1 MPTSELNNR
10 TDDAPGMN
18 ELSAELQPSDIDH
31 DSRWSNGLEL
41 RAAGWL
47 GFVHLGALA
56 IPFFF
61 TWKGLFLVV
70 VLQWLTGCIGITFGF
85 HRLLTHA
92 SFRTYRPIRWIA
104 AVLGTLAGEGPPL
117 MWVAAHRKHHK
128 FSDQDGDPH
137 SPRDGGWWAH
147 MLWML
152 PRKGSGYWTTLYM
165 RYTPDLVKEPFMR
178 FLNRT
183 FLLWHI
189 ASGAA
194 LFTVGWLGWDMYTG
208 ISFLVYGMFARLIIV
223 LHMTWL
229 INSATHMWGYR
240 TYETTDD
247 SRNLWWVGYL
257 SYGEGWHNN
266 HHAFPRQAAHGHKWW
281 ELDITY
287 LTIAMLEK
295 LGLAWD
301 VVGERPG
308 GNAAIT
314 EEKPVTESAEG
325 DATTNEERSAA

>member
-1 MPTSELNNR
+1 MAASGLVNSI
-10 TDDAPGMN
+10 DDASMVN
-18 ELSAELQPSDIDH
+18 EQSGALQPSDIDH
-31 DSRWSNGLEL
+31 DNRWSKGLEL
-41 RAAGWL
+41 RAVGWL
-47 GFVHLGALA
+47 GFVHLGVLA
-56 IPFFF
+56 APFFF
-61 TWKGLFLVV
+61 TWKGLFLTF

-85 HRLLTHA
+85 HRLLTHS
-92 SFRTYRPIRWIA
+92 SFRTYRPIRWMV

-147 MLWML
+147 VLWML
-152 PRKGSGYWTTLYM
+152 PRKGSGYWTNLYM

-194 LFTVGWLGWDMYTG
+194 LFTAGWLGWDMYTG
-208 ISFLVYGMFARLIIV
+208 ISFLVYGMFVRLIVV

-229 INSATHMWGYR
+229 INSATHIWGYR

-266 HHAFPRQAAHGHKWW
+266 HHAFPTQAAHGHKWW

-295 LGLAWD
+295 VGLAWD
-301 VVGERPG
+301 VVRIHPADSVQSKSNEPVAESSDDDT
-308 GNAAIT
+308 AA
-314 EEKPVTESAEG
+314 G
-325 DATTNEERSAA
+325 DQRSAA